1 MAPPGFHSNPLD
13 LQALFAIF
21 DDERYPFYEQKI
33 AA

>member
-1 MAPPGFHSNPLD
+1 MAPPRFHSNPFD